1 MEKVLIGDT
10 EYNYQINEN
19 GEEIL
24 TTTVE
29 LDNKEMQLVIKGD
42 SSRKLKRN

>member
-24 TTTVE
+24 TRTVE

>member
-24 TTTVE
+24 IRTVTM
-29 LDNKEMQLVIKGD
+29 DNKEMQLVIKGD
-42 SSRKLKRN
+42 SSRKLKRC

>member
-1 MEKVLIGDT
+1 MKKVLIGNI

-24 TTTVE
+24 TRTVTM
-29 LDNKEMQLVIKGD
+29 DNKEMQLD
-42 SSRKLKRN
+42 LH